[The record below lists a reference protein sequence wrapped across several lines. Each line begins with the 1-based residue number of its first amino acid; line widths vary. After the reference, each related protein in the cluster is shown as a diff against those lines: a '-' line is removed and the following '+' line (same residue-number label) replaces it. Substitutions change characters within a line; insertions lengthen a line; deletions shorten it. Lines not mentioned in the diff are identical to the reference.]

1 MSEKYDLVIR
11 DGFVERRGESV
22 DIAVKDGKIVDVSGT
37 TDGSGKEEINAA
49 ENLVFPGFVDA
60 HKHIDRALS
69 ATGEHVP
76 TANDDPNESPEYVG
90 ELFDSYYEET
100 PRDVLEERVVRNLEM
115 AVESGTT
122 HVRSHIAVDH
132 SIGTEL
138 VEIVLDAYEE
148 TRDLVD
154 LQLVP
159 YATRGL
165 DESEQEVRDAI
176 ARCHDSLGEENVK
189 LGGSIGLHGGADS
202 VQNYDATVS
211 RWLTLA
217 SDLDVDLDVHV
228 TARDAAGYYALMRLA
243 ENTRRYEYDGRV
255 TVVHAWALAHL
266 PDWWLSPLLETLAG
280 ADIDIITCYNS
291 IRESM
296 PVDKIVEH
304 GVTLAHGTDN
314 DQDFVYANGNAD
326 PLEAA
331 MVMSYALVGDWH
343 FDERYR
349 WSETNPALEL
359 FWEMLTTRA
368 AAVVGVD
375 DEYGIVEG
383 SPADLVVLDEPSP
396 QWAIT
401 RQASRRAVLKNGTV
415 VAKDG
420 EITVS

>member
-1 MSEKYDLVIR
+1 MSEEYDLVIR
-11 DGFVERRGESV
+11 DGYVQSRGERV
-22 DIAVKDGKIVDVSGT
+22 DIA
-37 TDGSGKEEINAA
+37 TDGGMIVEVAETVDGTGQEEFDA
-49 ENLVFPGFVDA
+49 EGNLVSPGFIDA

-69 ATGEHVP
+69 ATGERFP
-76 TANDDPNESPEYVG
+76 LANEDPNDSPGYIG

-132 SIGTEL
+132 SIGTDL

-148 TRDLVD
+148 TRELVD

-165 DESEQEVRDAI
+165 DESEPAVREAITRCQE
-176 ARCHDSLGEENVK
+176 SLGEENVQ
-189 LGGSIGLHGGADS
+189 LGGSIGLHGGSDS

-211 RWLTLA
+211 RWLDLA

-228 TARDAAGYYALMRLA
+228 TARGAAGYYALMRLA
-243 ENTRRYEYDGRV
+243 ENTRQYEYDGRV
-255 TVVHAWALAHL
+255 RVVHAWALAHL
-266 PDWWLSPLLETLAG
+266 PDWWLGPLLETLAET
-280 ADIDIITCYNS
+280 DIDIVTCYNS

-296 PVDKIVEH
+296 PVDDIFER
-304 GVTLAHGTDN
+304 GLTLAHGTDN

-331 MVMSYALVGDWH
+331 MVMSYKLIGDWH

-349 WSETNPALEL
+349 WSETNRALGL
-359 FWEMLTTRA
+359 FWQMLTREGA
-368 AAVVGVD
+368 LAVGIESD
-375 DEYGIVEG
+375 YGIAVG
-383 SPADLVVLDEPSP
+383 SNADLVVLDEPSP
-396 QWAIT
+396 QWAIL
-401 RQASRRAVLKNGTV
+401 RQATRRAVIKDGRV
-415 VAKDG
+415 VARDG
-420 EITVS
+420 ETCAQ